1 MSRFP
6 CLAILSLSLLLSSSG
21 LAGSAEED
29 WAAVV
34 ALDAGPQTLM
44 RSQAEA
50 QTAAATHIERQ
61 EAALRAFLREHPGSP
76 QAFEARL
83 RLSRAL
89 QIRWTWQNLRG
100 AREEAERLLDQ
111 AARIATPEQKVEVD
125 FARLT
130 MVMRTMKGAS
140 PQEREQLLS
149 AARRFQAANP
159 GDRRVPVVL
168 LEVASLFDHQ
178 PRTKR
183 GLLIDAQATADKE
196 ADRIR
201 IADELKKLDLLGAV
215 VPLQFKSVQGRE
227 FNLAE
232 LRGKVVALIYFADW
246 SPPSVATLK
255 ALTAAVKG
263 APAGQ
268 VQLVGVSL
276 DKSTTD
282 LARLMNEHGIDWP
295 VAFDGKGW
303 MSPLARD
310 FGVNALPTVWL
321 IDRQGRLRSLKGQ
334 DDTAGQLRQLVGSR

>member
-1 MSRFP
+1 MIRFP
-6 CLAILSLSLLLSSSG
+6 FLPVITLALLLSSSG
-21 LAGSAEED
+21 HAGSVDDD

-34 ALDAGPQTLM
+34 AMDEGPKTPM

-50 QTAAATHIERQ
+50 QIAAATHIERQ
-61 EAALRAFLREHPGSP
+61 EAALRAFLREHPKSP
-76 QAFEARL
+76 QAFEAHL

-89 QIRWTWQNLRG
+89 QIRWAWQKVRG
-100 AREEAERLLDQ
+100 AREEAESLLAQ
-111 AARIATPEQKVEVD
+111 AAKIATPEQKVEVD

-130 MVMRTMKGAS
+130 LVMRTMKGAS
-140 PQEREQLLS
+140 AQERDQLLS
-149 AARRFQAANP
+149 AARRFQSANP
-159 GDRRVPVVL
+159 GDRRVPMVL

-183 GLLIDAQATADKE
+183 TILVDAQAVADKE

-201 IADELKKLDLLGAV
+201 IADELKKLDLLGAPV
-215 VPLQFKSVQGRE
+215 HLQFKSVQGKE
-227 FNLAE
+227 FNIAQ
-232 LRGKVVALIYFADW
+232 LRGKVVALIFFADW
-246 SPPSVATLK
+246 SPPSITALK
-255 ALTAAVKG
+255 ALKTAVHG

-276 DKSTTD
+276 DKSTD
-282 LARLMNEHGIDWP
+282 ALAQLMNEHAIDWP

-321 IDRQGRLRSLKGQ
+321 IDPQGRLRSLKGQ
-334 DDTAGQLRQLVGSR
+334 DDTAGQ